1 MKRLWRCHV
10 CNDIH
15 FGNRPPE
22 VCPTCGA
29 KRAFVPSDLNEAME
43 IIGKDHR
50 PIDDPAAIISAW
62 KEFAEQSL
70 TVRLTDRQDEIDLL
84 SMGVIDNLSSKGQ
97 RYCPCRITTG
107 DRTKDLNLIC
117 PCNFTR
123 QQTYKE
129 QGDCWCSLFIKRDKQ

>member
-1 MKRLWRCHV
+1 MKKLWRCHV

-15 FGNRPPE
+15 YGNRPPE

-29 KRAFVPSDLNEAME
+29 KHAFVPSDLGEATE
-43 IIGKDHR
+43 IIGKEQ
-50 PIDDPAAIISAW
+50 PSIDTPSAMIAAW
-62 KEFAEQSL
+62 KEFAEQSP

-84 SMGVIDNLSSKGQ
+84 SKGVIENLGSKGQ

-123 QQTYKE
+123 QQTFKE
-129 QGDCWCSLFIKRDKQ
+129 SGECWCSLFIRREIQ